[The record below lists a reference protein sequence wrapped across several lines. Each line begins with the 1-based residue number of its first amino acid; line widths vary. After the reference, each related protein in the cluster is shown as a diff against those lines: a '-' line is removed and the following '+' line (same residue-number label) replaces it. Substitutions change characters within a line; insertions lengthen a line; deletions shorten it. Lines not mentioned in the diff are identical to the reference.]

1 MLRLEISLDEGLER
15 LKRRVHELGL
25 DYDESDDLDS
35 IASNSTVNATQ
46 STRSTRMVRF
56 RAASR
61 QVETLQ
67 SKLSKMTIENQ
78 LLRREVDELRI
89 HVAHIDD
96 PEGNQASEEKKNDDK
111 DSTTV
116 VLTEGNVFNLA
127 RGVKKLD

>member
-15 LKRRVHELGL
+15 LKSRVHELGV

-35 IASNSTVNATQ
+35 IASNSTVNAVQ
-46 STRSTRMVRF
+46 STRSTRAVRF

-78 LLRREVDELRI
+78 LLRREVDELRRL
-89 HVAHIDD
+89 AHMNDT
-96 PEGNQASEEKKNDDK
+96 EGTQVSEEKKNDDK
-111 DSTTV
+111 DSSSI

-127 RGVKKLD
+127 RGTKKID

>member
-15 LKRRVHELGL
+15 LKSRVHELGV

-35 IASNSTVNATQ
+35 IASNSTVNAVQ
-46 STRSTRMVRF
+46 STRSTRAVRF

-78 LLRREVDELRI
+78 LLRREVDELRRL
-89 HVAHIDD
+89 AHMNDT
-96 PEGNQASEEKKNDDK
+96 EGTQVSEEKKNDDK
-111 DSTTV
+111 DSSSI

-127 RGVKKLD
+127 RGIKKID

>member
-25 DYDESDDLDS
+25 DYDEYDDLDS
-35 IASNSTVNATQ
+35 IASNSTVNATL
-46 STRSTRMVRF
+46 STRSARTGVRF

-111 DSTTV
+111 DSTSV

-127 RGVKKLD
+127 RGVKD

>member
-25 DYDESDDLDS
+25 DYDEYDDLDS

-46 STRSTRMVRF
+46 STRSARTGVRF

-96 PEGNQASEEKKNDDK
+96 PEGNQASEEKKNDYK
-111 DSTTV
+111 DSTSV

-127 RGVKKLD
+127 RGVKD

>member
-15 LKRRVHELGL
+15 LKSRVHELGV

-35 IASNSTVNATQ
+35 IASNSTVNAVQ
-46 STRSTRMVRF
+46 STRSTRAVRF

-78 LLRREVDELRI
+78 LLRREVDELRRL
-89 HVAHIDD
+89 AHMNDT
-96 PEGNQASEEKKNDDK
+96 EGTQVSEEKKNDDK
-111 DSTTV
+111 DSSSI

-127 RGVKKLD
+127 RGIKNID

>member
-15 LKRRVHELGL
+15 LKSRVHELGV

-35 IASNSTVNATQ
+35 IASNSTVNAVQ
-46 STRSTRMVRF
+46 STRSTRAVRF

-78 LLRREVDELRI
+78 LLRREVDELRRL
-89 HVAHIDD
+89 AHMNDT
-96 PEGNQASEEKKNDDK
+96 EGTQVSEERKNDDK
-111 DSTTV
+111 DSSSI

-127 RGVKKLD
+127 RGIKKID

>member
-25 DYDESDDLDS
+25 DYDEYDDLDS

-46 STRSTRMVRF
+46 STRSARTGVRF

-111 DSTTV
+111 DSTSV

-127 RGVKKLD
+127 RGVKD

>member
-15 LKRRVHELGL
+15 LKSHVHELGV

-35 IASNSTVNATQ
+35 IASNSTVNAVQ
-46 STRSTRMVRF
+46 STRSTRAVRF

-78 LLRREVDELRI
+78 LLRREVDELRRL
-89 HVAHIDD
+89 AHMNDT
-96 PEGNQASEEKKNDDK
+96 EGTQVSEEKKNDDK
-111 DSTTV
+111 DSSSI

-127 RGVKKLD
+127 RGIKKID